1 MKNWINE
8 VEKMK
13 NKVIKIIILMIIVQ
27 SICISIVFAALSPEL
42 KALYFISALN
52 LRMFEIEFLLLII
65 AIIKKKKINSIIALL
80 YLVWF
85 IYIGIITF
93 IPQVDINIERLLHI
107 IGILLGII
115 IIIYTLKGILQKT
128 SEGDK

>member
-1 MKNWINE
+1 
-8 VEKMK
+8 MK

-107 IGILLGII
+107 IGILLGI
-115 IIIYTLKGILQKT
+115 YTLKGILQKT

>member
-1 MKNWINE
+1 
-8 VEKMK
+8 MK

-52 LRMFEIEFLLLII
+52 LRMFEIEFLLP
-65 AIIKKKKINSIIALL
+65 IIKKKKINSIIALL

-93 IPQVDINIERLLHI
+93 IQQVDINIERLLHI

-115 IIIYTLKGILQKT
+115 IIIYTLKGILQRT

>member
-1 MKNWINE
+1 
-8 VEKMK
+8 MK

-42 KALYFISALN
+42 KVLYFIRALN

>member
-1 MKNWINE
+1 
-8 VEKMK
+8 MK

-65 AIIKKKKINSIIALL
+65 AIIKKKKNKFNNRS
-80 YLVWF
+80 F
-85 IYIGIITF
+85 IFSMVYIYRNY
-93 IPQVDINIERLLHI
+93 NIYST
-107 IGILLGII
+107 G
-115 IIIYTLKGILQKT
+115 
-128 SEGDK
+128 

>member
-1 MKNWINE
+1 
-8 VEKMK
+8 MK
-13 NKVIKIIILMIIVQ
+13 NKVIKIIILMTIVQ

-93 IPQVDINIERLLHI
+93 IQQVDINIERLLHI